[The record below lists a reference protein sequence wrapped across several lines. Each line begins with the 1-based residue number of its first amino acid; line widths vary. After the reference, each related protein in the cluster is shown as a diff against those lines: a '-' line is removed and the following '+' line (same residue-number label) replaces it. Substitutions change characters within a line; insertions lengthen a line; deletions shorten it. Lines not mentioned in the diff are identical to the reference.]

1 MQNLSLSCNKIKY
14 FFLLFSRV
22 KATAGIKTTQ
32 TPPAHLGHV
41 ATGISLGAS
50 PVLPIH
56 DVQVGLME

>member
-1 MQNLSLSCNKIKY
+1 MQNIILH
-14 FFLLFSRV
+14 FSRV